1 MAFRKG
7 INGFIFLTIGQLISM
22 IGSSMTQ
29 FGLAIWIWKI
39 TGKAAPYSYIAV
51 FFMIPNLLFS
61 PIAGAFVDRLPKKR
75 VLILPDLSSGII
87 TIITMILY
95 VSSKLSLPFLYAGA
109 FLSGIFNSLQ
119 WPAYSVTMSLMVE
132 KKDLVRA
139 NGFYSICETAPAL
152 ISPIL
157 AGFLLPIIG
166 LNGIFLIDIATF
178 IIAVFIVMIV
188 FIPDII
194 LNEDKIESKKQNIIK
209 DSLFGFSYIFQRR
222 ALFALLSIF
231 LLVNF
236 FSGFSNALLA
246 PMILAKTNNNS
257 VFLGII
263 QSCFGIGGIIGGLLM
278 TFWGGT
284 RKKIVSLLI
293 GMMFTGIGEILLGLS
308 KALPFYILS
317 ILIISIATIV
327 TNASSQA
334 IWQSKVPSHLQGRVF
349 SARRFIAQF
358 VGIIPMAISGPLV
371 DKYLTPLFSKLTA
384 LSNIFGEGKGGAIA
398 LLSSSGGFLTI
409 IIVIVSLLSP
419 LVMNVEK
426 N

>member
-1 MAFRKG
+1 
-7 INGFIFLTIGQLISM
+7 
-22 IGSSMTQ
+22 MTQ

-39 TGKAAPYSYIAV
+39 TGKATPYSYIAV
-51 FFMIPNLLFS
+51 FFMIPNLIFS
-61 PIAGAFVDRLPKKR
+61 PIAGAFVDRLPKKW
-75 VLILPDLSSGII
+75 VLIIPDISSGII
-87 TIITMILY
+87 TVITMILY

-109 FLSGIFNSLQ
+109 FLSGLFNSLQ
-119 WPAYSVTMSLMVE
+119 WPAYSVTMSLMVD
-132 KKDLVRA
+132 KKDLGRA

-157 AGFLLPIIG
+157 AGFLLSIIG
-166 LNGIFLIDIATF
+166 LNGIFLIDVATF
-178 IIAVFIVMIV
+178 IIAIFIVMIV
-188 FIPDII
+188 CIPDIVF
-194 LNEDKIESKKQNIIK
+194 NENTIESKKQNIIK
-209 DSLFGFSYIFQRR
+209 DSLFGFSYIFQRK

-231 LLVNF
+231 LMINF

-263 QSCFGIGGIIGGLLM
+263 QSSFGIGGIIGGLLM

-293 GMMFTGIGEILLGLS
+293 GMMFSGIGQILLGLS
-308 KALPFYILS
+308 KALPFYVIS

-327 TNASSQA
+327 TNASSQS
-334 IWQSKVPSHLQGRVF
+334 IWQSKVPHHLQGRVF

-358 VGIIPMAISGPLV
+358 VGTIPMAISGPLV
-371 DKYLTPLFSKLTA
+371 DKYLTPLFLKFTT
-384 LSNIFGEGKGGAIA
+384 LSNIFGNGKGGAIA
-398 LLSSSGGFLTI
+398 LLASSGGFLTI

-419 LVMNVEK
+419 VVMNVEK
-426 N
+426 SNTDSYIESGRY

>member
-1 MAFRKG
+1 
-7 INGFIFLTIGQLISM
+7 
-22 IGSSMTQ
+22 MTQ

-39 TGKAAPYSYIAV
+39 TGKATPYSYIAV
-51 FFMIPNLLFS
+51 FFMIPNLIFS
-61 PIAGAFVDRLPKKR
+61 PIAGAFVDRLPKKW
-75 VLILPDLSSGII
+75 VLIIPDISSGII
-87 TIITMILY
+87 TVITMILY

-109 FLSGIFNSLQ
+109 FLSGLFNSLQ
-119 WPAYSVTMSLMVE
+119 WPAYSVTMSLMVD
-132 KKDLVRA
+132 KKDLGRA

-157 AGFLLPIIG
+157 AGFLLSIIG

-178 IIAVFIVMIV
+178 IIAIFIVIIV
-188 FIPDII
+188 CIPDIVF
-194 LNEDKIESKKQNIIK
+194 NENTIESKKQNIIK
-209 DSLFGFSYIFQRR
+209 DSLFGFSYIFQRK

-231 LLVNF
+231 LMINF

-263 QSCFGIGGIIGGLLM
+263 QSSFGIGGIIGGLLM

-293 GMMFTGIGEILLGLS
+293 GMMFSGIGQILLGLS
-308 KALPFYILS
+308 KALPFYVIS

-327 TNASSQA
+327 TNASSQS
-334 IWQSKVPSHLQGRVF
+334 IWQSKVPHHLQGRVF

-358 VGIIPMAISGPLV
+358 VGTIPMAISGPLV
-371 DKYLTPLFSKLTA
+371 DKYLTPLFLKFTT
-384 LSNIFGEGKGGAIA
+384 LSNIFGNGKGGAIA
-398 LLSSSGGFLTI
+398 LLASSGGFLTI

-419 LVMNVEK
+419 VVMNVEK
-426 N
+426 SNTDSYIESGRY

>member
-1 MAFRKG
+1 
-7 INGFIFLTIGQLISM
+7 M

-39 TGKAAPYSYIAV
+39 TGKATPYSYIAV
-51 FFMIPNLLFS
+51 FFMIPNLIFS
-61 PIAGAFVDRLPKKR
+61 PIAGAFVDRLPKKW
-75 VLILPDLSSGII
+75 VLIIPDISSGII
-87 TIITMILY
+87 TVITMILFI
-95 VSSKLSLPFLYAGA
+95 SSKLSLPFLYAGA
-109 FLSGIFNSLQ
+109 FLSGLFNSLQ
-119 WPAYSVTMSLMVE
+119 WPAYSVTMSLMVD
-132 KKDLVRA
+132 KKDLGRA

-157 AGFLLPIIG
+157 AGFLLSIIG
-166 LNGIFLIDIATF
+166 LNSIFLIDIATF
-178 IIAVFIVMIV
+178 IIAIFIVIIV
-188 FIPDII
+188 CIPDIVF
-194 LNEDKIESKKQNIIK
+194 NENTIESKKQNIIK
-209 DSLFGFSYIFQRR
+209 DSLFGFSYIFQRK

-231 LLVNF
+231 LMINF

-263 QSCFGIGGIIGGLLM
+263 QSSFGIGGIIGGLLM

-293 GMMFTGIGEILLGLS
+293 GMMFSGIGQILLGLS
-308 KALPFYILS
+308 KALPFYVIS

-327 TNASSQA
+327 TNASSQS
-334 IWQSKVPSHLQGRVF
+334 IWQSKVPHHLQGRVF

-358 VGIIPMAISGPLV
+358 VGTIPMAISGPLV
-371 DKYLTPLFSKLTA
+371 DKYLTPLFLKFTT
-384 LSNIFGEGKGGAIA
+384 LSNIFGNGKGGAIA
-398 LLSSSGGFLTI
+398 LLASSGGFLTI

-419 LVMNVEK
+419 VVMNVEK
-426 N
+426 SNTDSYIESGRY

>member
-1 MAFRKG
+1 
-7 INGFIFLTIGQLISM
+7 M

-39 TGKAAPYSYIAV
+39 TGKATPYSYIAV
-51 FFMIPNLLFS
+51 FFMIPNLIFS
-61 PIAGAFVDRLPKKR
+61 PIAGAFVDRLPKKW
-75 VLILPDLSSGII
+75 VLIIPDISSGII
-87 TIITMILY
+87 TVITMILFI
-95 VSSKLSLPFLYAGA
+95 SSKLSLPFLYAGA
-109 FLSGIFNSLQ
+109 FLSGLFNSLQ
-119 WPAYSVTMSLMVE
+119 WPAYSVTMSLMVD
-132 KKDLVRA
+132 KKDLGRA

-157 AGFLLPIIG
+157 AGFLLSIIG

-178 IIAVFIVMIV
+178 IIAIFIVIIV
-188 FIPDII
+188 CIPDIVF
-194 LNEDKIESKKQNIIK
+194 NENTIESKKQNIIK
-209 DSLFGFSYIFQRR
+209 DSLFGFSYIFQRK

-231 LLVNF
+231 LMINF

-263 QSCFGIGGIIGGLLM
+263 QSSFGIGGIIGGLLM

-293 GMMFTGIGEILLGLS
+293 GMMFSGIGQILLGLS
-308 KALPFYILS
+308 KALPFYVIS

-327 TNASSQA
+327 TNASSQS
-334 IWQSKVPSHLQGRVF
+334 IWQSKVPHHLQGRVF

-358 VGIIPMAISGPLV
+358 VGTIPMAISGPLV
-371 DKYLTPLFSKLTA
+371 DKYLTPLFLKFTT
-384 LSNIFGEGKGGAIA
+384 LSNIFGNGKGGAIA
-398 LLSSSGGFLTI
+398 LLASSGGFLTI

-419 LVMNVEK
+419 VVMNVEK
-426 N
+426 SNTDSYIESGRY

>member
-1 MAFRKG
+1 
-7 INGFIFLTIGQLISM
+7 
-22 IGSSMTQ
+22 MTQ

-39 TGKAAPYSYIAV
+39 TGKATPYSYIAV
-51 FFMIPNLLFS
+51 FFMIPNLIFS
-61 PIAGAFVDRLPKKR
+61 PIAGAFVDRLPKKW
-75 VLILPDLSSGII
+75 VLIIPDISSGII
-87 TIITMILY
+87 TVITMILFI
-95 VSSKLSLPFLYAGA
+95 SSKLSLPFLYAGA
-109 FLSGIFNSLQ
+109 FLSGLFNSLQ
-119 WPAYSVTMSLMVE
+119 WPAYSVTMSLMVD
-132 KKDLVRA
+132 KKDLGRA

-157 AGFLLPIIG
+157 AGFLLSIIG

-178 IIAVFIVMIV
+178 IIAIFIVIIV
-188 FIPDII
+188 CIPDIVF
-194 LNEDKIESKKQNIIK
+194 NENTIESKKQNIIK
-209 DSLFGFSYIFQRR
+209 DSLFGFSYIFQRK

-231 LLVNF
+231 LMINF

-263 QSCFGIGGIIGGLLM
+263 QSSFGIGGIIGGLLM

-293 GMMFTGIGEILLGLS
+293 GMMFSGIGQILLGLS
-308 KALPFYILS
+308 KALPFYVIS

-327 TNASSQA
+327 TNASSQS
-334 IWQSKVPSHLQGRVF
+334 IWQSKVPHHLQGRVF

-358 VGIIPMAISGPLV
+358 VGTIPMAISGPLV
-371 DKYLTPLFSKLTA
+371 DKYLTPLFLKFTT
-384 LSNIFGEGKGGAIA
+384 LSNIFGNGKWGAIA
-398 LLSSSGGFLTI
+398 LLASSGGFLTI

-419 LVMNVEK
+419 VVMNVEK
-426 N
+426 SNTDSYIESGRY

>member
-1 MAFRKG
+1 
-7 INGFIFLTIGQLISM
+7 
-22 IGSSMTQ
+22 MTQ

-39 TGKAAPYSYIAV
+39 TGKATPYSYIAV
-51 FFMIPNLLFS
+51 FFMIPNLIFS
-61 PIAGAFVDRLPKKR
+61 PIAGVFVDRLPKKW
-75 VLILPDLSSGII
+75 VLIIPDISSGII
-87 TIITMILY
+87 TVITMILFI
-95 VSSKLSLPFLYAGA
+95 SSKLSLPFLYAGA
-109 FLSGIFNSLQ
+109 FLSGLFNSLQ
-119 WPAYSVTMSLMVE
+119 WPAYSVTMSLMVD
-132 KKDLVRA
+132 KKDLGRA

-157 AGFLLPIIG
+157 AGFLLSIIG

-178 IIAVFIVMIV
+178 IIAIFIVIIV
-188 FIPDII
+188 CIPDIVF
-194 LNEDKIESKKQNIIK
+194 NENTIESKKQNIIK
-209 DSLFGFSYIFQRR
+209 DSLFGFSYIFQRK

-231 LLVNF
+231 LMINF

-263 QSCFGIGGIIGGLLM
+263 QSSFGIGGIIGGLLM

-293 GMMFTGIGEILLGLS
+293 GMMFSGIGQILLGLS
-308 KALPFYILS
+308 KALPFYVIS

-327 TNASSQA
+327 TNASSQS
-334 IWQSKVPSHLQGRVF
+334 IWQSKVPHHLQGRVF

-358 VGIIPMAISGPLV
+358 VGTIPMAISGPLV
-371 DKYLTPLFSKLTA
+371 DKYLTPLFSKFTT
-384 LSNIFGEGKGGAIA
+384 LSNIFGNGKGGAIA
-398 LLSSSGGFLTI
+398 LLASSGGFLTI

-419 LVMNVEK
+419 VVMNVEK
-426 N
+426 SNTDSYIESGRY

>member
-1 MAFRKG
+1 
-7 INGFIFLTIGQLISM
+7 M

-39 TGKAAPYSYIAV
+39 TGKATPYSYIAV
-51 FFMIPNLLFS
+51 FFMIPNLIFS
-61 PIAGAFVDRLPKKR
+61 PIAGAFVDRLPKKW
-75 VLILPDLSSGII
+75 VLIIPDISSGII
-87 TIITMILY
+87 TVITMILFI
-95 VSSKLSLPFLYAGA
+95 SSKLSLPFLYAGA
-109 FLSGIFNSLQ
+109 FLSGLFNSLQ
-119 WPAYSVTMSLMVE
+119 WPAYSVTMSLMVD
-132 KKDLVRA
+132 KKDLGRA

-157 AGFLLPIIG
+157 AGFLLSIIG

-178 IIAVFIVMIV
+178 IIAIFIVIIV
-188 FIPDII
+188 CIPDII
-194 LNEDKIESKKQNIIK
+194 FDVNKTESKRQNIIK
-209 DSLFGFSYIFQRR
+209 DSLFGFSYIFQRK

-231 LLVNF
+231 LMINF

-263 QSCFGIGGIIGGLLM
+263 QSSFGIGGIIGGLLM

-293 GMMFTGIGEILLGLS
+293 GMMFSGIGQTLLGLS
-308 KALPFYILS
+308 KALPFYVIS

-327 TNASSQA
+327 TNASSQS
-334 IWQSKVPSHLQGRVF
+334 IWQSKVPHHLQGRVF

-358 VGIIPMAISGPLV
+358 VGTIPMVISGPLV
-371 DKYLTPLFSKLTA
+371 DKYLTPLFSKFTT
-384 LSNIFGEGKGGAIA
+384 LSNIFGNGKGGAIA
-398 LLSSSGGFLTI
+398 LLASSGGFLTI

-419 LVMNVEK
+419 VVMNVEK
-426 N
+426 SNTDSYIESGRY

>member
-1 MAFRKG
+1 
-7 INGFIFLTIGQLISM
+7 
-22 IGSSMTQ
+22 MTQ

-39 TGKAAPYSYIAV
+39 TGKATPYSYIAV
-51 FFMIPNLLFS
+51 FFMIPNLIFS
-61 PIAGAFVDRLPKKR
+61 PIAGAFVDRLPKKW
-75 VLILPDLSSGII
+75 VLIIPDISSGII
-87 TIITMILY
+87 TVITMILFI
-95 VSSKLSLPFLYAGA
+95 SSKLSLPFLYAGA
-109 FLSGIFNSLQ
+109 FLSGLFNSLQ
-119 WPAYSVTMSLMVE
+119 WPAYSVTMSLMVD
-132 KKDLVRA
+132 KKDLGRA

-157 AGFLLPIIG
+157 AGFLLSIIG

-178 IIAVFIVMIV
+178 IIAIFIVIIV
-188 FIPDII
+188 CIPDIVF
-194 LNEDKIESKKQNIIK
+194 NENTIESKKQNIIK
-209 DSLFGFSYIFQRR
+209 DSLFGFSYIFQRK

-231 LLVNF
+231 LMINF

-263 QSCFGIGGIIGGLLM
+263 QSSFGIGGIIGGLLM

-293 GMMFTGIGEILLGLS
+293 GMMFSGIGQILLGLS
-308 KALPFYILS
+308 KALPFYVIS

-327 TNASSQA
+327 TNASSQS
-334 IWQSKVPSHLQGRVF
+334 IWQSKVPHHLQGRVF

-358 VGIIPMAISGPLV
+358 VGTIPMAISGPLV
-371 DKYLTPLFSKLTA
+371 DKYLTPLFLKFTT
-384 LSNIFGEGKGGAIA
+384 LSNIFGNGKGGAIA
-398 LLSSSGGFLTI
+398 LLASSGGFLTI

-419 LVMNVEK
+419 VVMNVEK
-426 N
+426 SNTDSYIESGRY